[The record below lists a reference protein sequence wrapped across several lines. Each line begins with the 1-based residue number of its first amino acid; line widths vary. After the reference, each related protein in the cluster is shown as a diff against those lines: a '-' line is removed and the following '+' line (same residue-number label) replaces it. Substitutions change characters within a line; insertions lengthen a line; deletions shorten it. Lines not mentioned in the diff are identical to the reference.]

1 MLIDL
6 NDYESV
12 LLKDATEAELV
23 EAKVYLKT
31 KVDIIRLQL
40 EVDGKENIKW
50 YSDAQYARIKT
61 SEQLM
66 FVDNRL
72 KEIHRAHNEECS
84 KRKKVKDYLIAHLKS
99 IITEEEFNNLLE
111 EANK

>member
-12 LLKDATEAELV
+12 LLKDATEAELE

-40 EVDGKENIKW
+40 EVDGKENIK
-50 YSDAQYARIKT
+50 
-61 SEQLM
+61 
-66 FVDNRL
+66 
-72 KEIHRAHNEECS
+72 
-84 KRKKVKDYLIAHLKS
+84 
-99 IITEEEFNNLLE
+99 
-111 EANK
+111 